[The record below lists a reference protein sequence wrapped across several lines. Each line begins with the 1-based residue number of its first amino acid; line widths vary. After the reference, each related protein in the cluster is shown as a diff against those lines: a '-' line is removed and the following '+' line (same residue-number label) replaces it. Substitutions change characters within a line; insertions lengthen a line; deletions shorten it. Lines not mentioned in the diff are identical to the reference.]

1 MFLSIKASADDRSPF
16 GDFWF
21 SPVGSHSIAEVRV
34 SATSAMHLSAVF
46 RAVSLVSGHT
56 AMLPAVFYK
65 AGTRERIAKHPLLAI
80 LNKRPNRWQNA
91 FEWREML
98 QGHLELRGRCHNYIT
113 ADRRGTITDL
123 TPIHPDRIVPD
134 FLPDGDYRWKV
145 QDKAGSTTYYGR
157 EEIWTIRGMS
167 SDGITGIGVI
177 DAARES
183 FGAALATQE
192 YASRFFA
199 NDAKPTGG
207 WVEYPGTIKDQEA
220 RNILTESIRAATTGQ
235 KRHGL
240 LTLDRGMKYHEIGV
254 TNVAAQFLETRQFQ
268 IAEIARWFGIPP
280 HKLAD
285 LSRAT
290 FSNIEQQSLE
300 YIQDAIHPRLKRWES
315 SIMADLLFDSE
326 EVDVEFDMTNL
337 LRADSA
343 ARSAYINTGVMNG
356 TLTRNEGRAMEGRMP
371 IDGLDEPLRPLNMVE
386 ESYAEDE
393 EADAEA
399 AESPAQEAK
408 EPPDEKDGAAA
419 TRMQAM
425 IQSNAARVA
434 RRLSKSLE
442 GDVVALV
449 SDALAV
455 SAESAIAWFAEKQP
469 TDETELTASLVRLGS
484 NA

>member
-1 MFLSIKASADDRSPF
+1 
-16 GDFWF
+16 
-21 SPVGSHSIAEVRV
+21 
-34 SATSAMHLSAVF
+34 
-46 RAVSLVSGHT
+46 
-56 AMLPAVFYK
+56 
-65 AGTRERIAKHPLLAI
+65 
-80 LNKRPNRWQNA
+80 
-91 FEWREML
+91 
-98 QGHLELRGRCHNYIT
+98 
-113 ADRRGTITDL
+113 
-123 TPIHPDRIVPD
+123 
-134 FLPDGDYRWKV
+134 
-145 QDKAGSTTYYGR
+145 
-157 EEIWTIRGMS
+157 
-167 SDGITGIGVI
+167 
-177 DAARES
+177 
-183 FGAALATQE
+183 
-192 YASRFFA
+192 
-199 NDAKPTGG
+199 
-207 WVEYPGTIKDQEA
+207 
-220 RNILTESIRAATTGQ
+220 
-235 KRHGL
+235 
-240 LTLDRGMKYHEIGV
+240 
-254 TNVAAQFLETRQFQ
+254 
-268 IAEIARWFGIPP
+268 
-280 HKLAD
+280 
-285 LSRAT
+285 
-290 FSNIEQQSLE
+290 
-300 YIQDAIHPRLKRWES
+300 
-315 SIMADLLFDSE
+315 MADLLFDSE